1 MRYLLFDDQNRT
13 NLLPLAYTRPVA
25 EFRVGILT
33 IKEKWAKRMP
43 SNATFSGFV
52 TEEYL
57 QAKFPASIQEDQIWI
72 NASICP
78 NDSLVKK
85 ITSLNCNQSLYDHSN
100 NMIAFRTDSFEN
112 SADCKKI
119 TTEISFTHILNV
131 WDIFSKNID
140 YNTRKYKGIDR
151 FFWHEEIEWRSFND
165 GIYNTIALQK
175 YI

>member
-100 NMIAFRTDSFEN
+100 NIIAFRLVTSPRLAILAILETPFTG
-112 SADCKKI
+112 SATGIFRSSSLKI
-119 TTEISFTHILNV
+119 NL
-131 WDIFSKNID
+131 
-140 YNTRKYKGIDR
+140 
-151 FFWHEEIEWRSFND
+151 
-165 GIYNTIALQK
+165 
-175 YI
+175 